1 MGKAA
6 MLNISFMQM
15 YDQMQDKFSDFYFTS
30 FDGSKLIFLIFN
42 VNLLLSYHIASKGLY
57 LIYLLLQKV
66 LAVGHSW
73 G

>member
-1 MGKAA
+1 
-6 MLNISFMQM
+6 MQM

-57 LIYLLLQKV
+57 LMYLLL
-66 LAVGHSW
+66 
-73 G
+73 